1 MIYNVKTFIHI
12 YIQYIVYDICFV
24 IHDDMCILYVC
35 AQVQSC
41 PRLRRN
47 TTTHQSHGVETP
59 MKITMPKN
67 NKKIL

>member
-1 MIYNVKTFIHI
+1 MTIC
-12 YIQYIVYDICFV
+12 VYC
-24 IHDDMCILYVC
+24 MCMFKFSHAPVFGEI
-35 AQVQSC
+35 
-41 PRLRRN
+41 RRH